1 MSYDVWLKN
10 NDVLE
15 YNFSYNLQPMFEAAA
30 LSTTIFHE
38 LAGQLVYSWNV
49 ESLKTYGFKPYN
61 GVDDDDF
68 DGWNW
73 SFNNLHGKSCRT
85 TLEILAQML
94 NRMVL
99 NRKTYEAFNPEN
111 GWGNYDQAV
120 GVLILIILACN
131 KYPDDT
137 LMVG

>member
-1 MSYDVWLKN
+1 MMSYDVWLKN

-15 YNFSYNLQPMFEAAA
+15 CNFSYNLQPMFEAAA

-38 LAGQLVYSWNV
+38 LAGQLVYSNV
-49 ESLKTYGFKPYN
+49 ESLKTYGFTSYD
-61 GVDDDDF
+61 GDDF